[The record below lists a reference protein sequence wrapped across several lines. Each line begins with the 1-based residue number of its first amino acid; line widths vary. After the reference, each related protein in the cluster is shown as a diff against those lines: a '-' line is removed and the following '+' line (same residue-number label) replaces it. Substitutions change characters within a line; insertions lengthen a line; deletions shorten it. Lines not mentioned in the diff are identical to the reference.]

1 MSDAPDNLI
10 LVYLRRIDAKVDQLG
25 EDVYDLKGRVSAV
38 EMGLNA
44 VRRDLVLLAETDARQ
59 QVAIDRHGERFDR
72 IEHRLDLREP

>member
-25 EDVYDLKGRVSAV
+25 ESVHDLKGRVSAV
-38 EMGLNA
+38 GTGLNA

-59 QVAIDRHGERFDR
+59 QVAIDRHGARVDR